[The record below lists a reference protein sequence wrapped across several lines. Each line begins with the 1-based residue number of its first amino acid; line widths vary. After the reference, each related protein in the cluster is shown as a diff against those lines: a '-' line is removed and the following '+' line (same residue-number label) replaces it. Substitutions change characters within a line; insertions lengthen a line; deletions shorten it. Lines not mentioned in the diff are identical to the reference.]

1 MTIEQLKT
9 EKDDLLKKAN
19 TLSVKVKKMYAGID
33 IGTPMS
39 KEEKEMKRQL
49 SDLFS
54 KINTIVKEINS
65 IKKLTC
71 KKSQ

>member
-33 IGTPMS
+33 IGAPMS